1 MSEIAARVGGS
12 KATLYG
18 YFRSKEELF
27 VAVALA
33 ESEKQLG
40 PAFAALDQPSM
51 PLRDALVK
59 TGETLITFILTP
71 DAIAAHRMVVSEAGR
86 SQIGPKFYEC
96 GRKLGTE
103 RLAAFLKGARNQGK
117 IRACDVGLA
126 AIHLMALLES
136 EWLPL
141 ILYGLARPAPT
152 RREIR
157 ESMEHAVDAFLT
169 GYEATQN
176 HP

>member
-1 MSEIAARVGGS
+1 
-12 KATLYG
+12 
-18 YFRSKEELF
+18 

-40 PAFAALDQPSM
+40 PVFAELDEPSI
-51 PLRDALVK
+51 PLRDALIK

-96 GRKLGTE
+96 GRKRCTD
-103 RLAAFLKGARNQGK
+103 RLASLLQTASKEGT
-117 IRACDVGLA
+117 IRDCDFALA
-126 AIHLMALLES
+126 ATHLAALIES

-141 ILYGLARPAPT
+141 ILYGVSRPAPS

-157 ESMEHAVDAFLT
+157 ESMEHAVDAFLN
-169 GYEATQN
+169 GYQA
-176 HP
+176 